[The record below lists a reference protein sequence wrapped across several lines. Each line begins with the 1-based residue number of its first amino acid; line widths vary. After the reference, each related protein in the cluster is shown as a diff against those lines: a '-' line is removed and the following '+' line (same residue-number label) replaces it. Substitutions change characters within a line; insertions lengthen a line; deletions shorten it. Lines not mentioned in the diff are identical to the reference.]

1 MNCLAD
7 RLLLIVFV
15 LLRSAT
21 CVLFADEVQLD
32 FFESRIRPVLVQHC
46 YECHS
51 VAAGKSSGGLLLD
64 SRSGWM
70 TGGDSGPAIV
80 PGRPEA
86 SHVWQAI
93 SSSGEVSEMPPKS
106 RLAAEI
112 VENFRLWILNGAID
126 PREAPQPLARGRVID
141 LAREREFWAYQP
153 RRVFNAGHSID
164 GFVQPSA
171 DPATADRLLRRLS
184 LDLTGLPPTLQERTA
199 FLDAVRQQSV
209 DKATEALVDELL
221 ERNQFGEKWARHWLD
236 VVRYADS
243 NGGDFNLT
251 FEEAWRYRNYV
262 IDAFNDDV
270 PYDRFL
276 QEQIAGDLL
285 PWKDEEQ
292 RNRQLIATG
301 FLMVGAKMLTERD
314 KVKMHLDIADE
325 QLDTIGRAVMGLT
338 LGCARCHDHKFDPI
352 PATDYYALAGILH
365 STRTADRVLMGN
377 VNVTGWTNT
386 DLLLDEQ
393 GRVELAAY
401 ESRVRFLKEAL
412 TSKERAAE
420 LAERS
425 AGIVVDDMQAELS
438 GPWRKSTLR
447 KNRIG
452 PHYLASDPGQDSCR
466 IVWKAALPSA
476 GRYQLRVTFGG
487 GDGLAKTAEYVVRH
501 SDGET
506 KVIVDQTRK
515 PVIRGL
521 WQLLGEF
528 DFVDSAEVSLSDRN
542 AGGHVI
548 ADAIQLIPVG
558 VAETADAPA
567 ELALLA
573 EIAALRKELDGLEK
587 DGPGTRQAMAAM
599 DNQNERMGDLHLRI
613 RGEADN
619 LGPRVPRGFLKVA
632 EYDGQKAATFTA
644 EESGRRQ
651 LAEWITHPNHPLTA
665 AGDGE
670 SDLAAIVWSG
680 DCGNE

>member
-1 MNCLAD
+1 LAD